1 METDPTSAAKP
12 QSGFS
17 WGSSPGTASHTIKKA
32 TGLMPTGVGNSFPES
47 FQRPLQTE
55 LDIDTADKAATQY
68 LGGQSQHPK
77 QEMNH

>member
-1 METDPTSAAKP
+1 
-12 QSGFS
+12 
-17 WGSSPGTASHTIKKA
+17 
-32 TGLMPTGVGNSFPES
+32 MPTGVGNSFPES

-77 QEMNH
+77 QEMNHWKSVFFVIAAKPCLISKPTGDHRRQEMVTS